1 MACFSLTAHG
11 SNRGIHADVIV
22 YSFAHLHT
30 ALRKEGNMLDINWLQ
45 VAKELVKLDTGWN
58 LIPGWNLANKVSFL

>member
-1 MACFSLTAHG
+1 MKLLKSATECCFLKTEKTFTKNEFNSMACFSLTAHG

-30 ALRKEGNMLDINWLQ
+30 ALRKEGNMLDIN
-45 VAKELVKLDTGWN
+45 
-58 LIPGWNLANKVSFL
+58 